1 MKRLNSSTTRLFFL
15 FLAFSLCSLFLFNV
29 QGLTSVS
36 ESKSVTAKTSV
47 QGNASVVGQWGPV
60 MNWPIVPI
68 HISVLPNGKVLAW
81 GRDKTAQGGDVVSKS
96 DAYVWDPATGIFTL
110 VPNSTTNLFC
120 SGHSFLPDGRLLV
133 TGGHKEFDGVGEPY
147 ANVFNFKNN
156 TWARVGDMNN
166 GRWYPTN
173 LTLGTGEVLV
183 VSGSY
188 WDGTFNPDGTRH
200 LLNNTLPQVSKP
212 LGNWRNLNTATQSLP
227 AYPYMHLAPDGR
239 AFYAGPEPQTRF
251 LDTTGT
257 GNWSAGPI
265 TTYAGVRG
273 AGSSVMYD
281 VGKILNVGGDSPP
294 TSSAEIINLNL
305 PGASWTAVPG
315 MAFPRRQMNTT
326 LLADGKVLATGGTRA
341 AGFNTINSPA
351 DAVLAAELWN
361 PTTQLWTTM
370 SSMAIARLYHG
381 TALLL
386 PDGTVLS
393 GGSGLPAATG
403 ENTGSVPQALYGH
416 KDIEIFYPPYLFQA
430 NGSLAARPTISSA
443 PTSVNYAQSF
453 FVGTPNAAS
462 ISKIT
467 LVRLSS
473 VTHTFN
479 ESQRMNYLTFTQA
492 AGGLTVTAPANGNQC
507 PPGYYML
514 FLINSSGV
522 PSVAKILYLPGVD
535 TVGVYRS
542 STATF
547 SLRNSIDSGP
557 ADITAIYGSAGQT
570 GLVGDWN
577 GDGKVTI
584 GTYTPSTS
592 TFFLRNTNNGGA
604 ADLTFAYGAAG
615 DIPIVGDWNND
626 GITTIGVYRPS
637 NSTFRLRNSN
647 TGGTADIIVSFAIMG
662 AVPIVGDWDGNGT
675 VTIGL
680 YDPNSS
686 TFYLRNSNT
695 SGPPDLTITFGVAGD
710 KPVVGDWNG
719 DGITTI
725 GVYRPSAGFF
735 YLRNDNSA
743 GPATVTIQFGGAQD
757 VPLAGDWDG
766 M

>member
-1 MKRLNSSTTRLFFL
+1 MKRTKFSTSRLFVL
-15 FLAFSLCSLFLFNV
+15 FLAFSLCSVLVFNI
-29 QGLTSVS
+29 QGLTSTAK
-36 ESKSVTAKTSV
+36 SKSVPAKAPV
-47 QGNASVVGQWGPV
+47 QGNPSVVGQWGAIN
-60 MNWPIVPI
+60 NWPIVPI
-68 HISVLPNGKVLAW
+68 HISLLPNGKVLAW
-81 GRDKTAQGGDVVSKS
+81 GRDKVQGADVVGKS
-96 DAYVWDPATGIFTL
+96 DAYVWNPATGIFTL
-110 VPNSTTNLFC
+110 VPNTTTNLFC

-133 TGGHKEFDGVGEPY
+133 TGGHQQFDGRGEPHT
-147 ANVFNFKNN
+147 NVFNFKNN
-156 TWARVGDMNN
+156 TWTRVGDMNL

-173 LTLGTGEVLV
+173 TTLGTGEVLV

-188 WDGTFNPDGTRH
+188 WNGTMNV
-200 LLNNTLPQVSKP
+200 NNTLPQVSKP
-212 LGNWRNLNTATQSLP
+212 LGNWRNLNTANLTLP
-227 AYPYMHLAPDGR
+227 VYPYMHLAPDGR
-239 AFYAGPEPQTRF
+239 VFYAGPEPQTRF
-251 LDTTGT
+251 LNTTGT
-257 GNWSAGPI
+257 GSWSNGPV
-265 TTYAGVRG
+265 TSYPGVRS

-281 VGKILNVGGDSPP
+281 VGKILNLGGDSPP
-294 TSSAEIINLNL
+294 TSSAEVINLNL

-315 MAFPRRQMNTT
+315 MANPRRQMNAT
-326 LLADGKVLATGGTRA
+326 LLADGKVLATGGSRA
-341 AGFNTINSPA
+341 AGFNTYNSPA
-351 DAVLAAELWN
+351 DAVFAAELWN

-370 SSMAIARLYHG
+370 ASMAVPRLYHS

-393 GGSGLPAATG
+393 GGGGLPAAQG
-403 ENTGSVPQALYGH
+403 EGTDMVPPEVFGH
-416 KDIEIFYPPYLFQA
+416 PDIEIFYPPYLFQA
-430 NGSLAARPTISSA
+430 NGSLAVRPTISSA

-467 LVRLSS
+467 LIRLSS

-479 ESQRMNYLTFTQA
+479 ESQRMNYLNFTQT

-514 FLINSSGV
+514 FIVNSSGV

-535 TVGVYRS
+535 TPGVYRANTS
-542 STATF
+542 TF
-547 SLRNSIDSGP
+547 SLRNTLDSGS
-557 ADITAIYGSAGQT
+557 ADITASFGSAGQV

-577 GDGKVTI
+577 GDGKTTI
-584 GTYTPSTS
+584 GTYNSSTS
-592 TFFLRNTNNGGA
+592 TFSLRNTNNAGA

-626 GITTIGVYRPS
+626 GVTTIGVYRPS

-695 SGPPDLTITFGVAGD
+695 PGAPDLTITFGQTSD

-725 GVYRPSAGFF
+725 GVYRQSQGIF
-735 YLRNDNSA
+735 YLRNENSA
-743 GPATVTIQFGGAQD
+743 GPATVTIQFGTAQD

>member
-1 MKRLNSSTTRLFFL
+1 MKRIISSTARLFVL
-15 FLAFSLCSLFLFNV
+15 FLTFSLCSVLVFNV
-29 QGLTSVS
+29 QGLTSAS
-36 ESKSVTAKTSV
+36 ESKSVAAKAPV
-47 QGNASVVGQWGPV
+47 QGNPSVVGQWGPV
-60 MNWPIVPI
+60 NNWPIVPI

-81 GRDKTAQGGDVVSKS
+81 GRDKTPQGGDVVSKS
-96 DAYVWDPATGIFTL
+96 DAYVWNPATGIFTL

-133 TGGHKEFDGVGEPY
+133 TGGHKEFDGVGEPH

-156 TWARVGDMNN
+156 TWLRVGDMNQ

-173 LTLGTGEVLV
+173 TTLGTGEVLV
-183 VSGSY
+183 VSGFY
-188 WDGTFNPDGTRH
+188 WDGTFNSDGSRH
-200 LLNNTLPQVSKP
+200 LVNNTLPQVSKP

-227 AYPYMHLAPDGR
+227 LYPYMHLAPDGR

-251 LDTTGT
+251 LNTTGT
-257 GNWSAGPI
+257 GSWSAGPI
-265 TTYAGVRG
+265 TSYSGVRS

-281 VGKILNVGGDSPP
+281 VGKILNLGGDSPP

-305 PGASWTAVPG
+305 PGATWTAVPG
-315 MAFPRRQMNTT
+315 MANPRRQMNAT

-341 AGFNTINSPA
+341 AGFNTFNSPA
-351 DAVLAAELWN
+351 DAVFAAELWN

-370 SSMAIARLYHG
+370 ASMAVPRLYHS

-393 GGSGLPAATG
+393 GGGGLPAAQG
-403 ENTGSVPQALYGH
+403 EGTDMIPPGLFGH
-416 KDIEIFYPPYLFQA
+416 PDIEIFYPPYLFQA
-430 NGSLAARPTISSA
+430 NGSPAVRPTITSVPS
-443 PTSVNYAQSF
+443 SVNYAQSF
-453 FVGTPNAAS
+453 FVATPNAAT

-492 AGGLTVTAPANGNQC
+492 AGGLNVTAPANGNQC

-535 TVGVYRS
+535 TVGVYRP
-542 STATF
+542 STSTF
-547 SLRNSIDSGP
+547 SLRNSLDSGP
-557 ADITAIYGSAGQT
+557 ADITATFGSAGQV
-570 GLVGDWN
+570 GIVGDWN

-584 GTYTPSTS
+584 GTYTQATS
-592 TFFLRNTNNGGA
+592 TFSLRNTNNAGA
-604 ADLTFAYGAAG
+604 ANITVAFGISG
-615 DIPIVGDWNND
+615 DIPIVGDWNKD

-637 NSTFRLRNSN
+637 NSTFYLRNSN
-647 TGGTADIIVSFAIMG
+647 TPGAADIIVSFPIMS
-662 AVPIVGDWDGNGT
+662 ALPVVGDWDGNGT

-680 YDPNSS
+680 FDTNNA
-686 TFYLRNSNT
+686 TFFLRNSNT
-695 SGPPDLTITFGVAGD
+695 PGAADIIASFGLTSD

-725 GVYRPSAGFF
+725 GVYRPGTGFF
-735 YLRNDNSA
+735 YLRNENSA
-743 GPATVTIQFGGAQD
+743 GPATVTIQFGTAQD
-757 VPLAGDWDG
+757 MPLAGDWDG
-766 M
+766 I